1 MMGNALVANADM
13 ENIGITLAPQYA
25 KINIKNKAA
34 GSETNGL
41 FISSVQLKN
50 VPESA
55 YPFISA
61 FTSFCWLSSIFLL
74 SAAVTT
80 ETGNN
85 VKANHNRMQQ
95 LSLVRHPCFTLQF
108 IYQ

>member
-1 MMGNALVANADM
+1 MMGNALIANADM
-13 ENIGITLAPQYA
+13 ENVGITLAPQYA

-55 YPFISA
+55 YPLLMIIVRRHRV
-61 FTSFCWLSSIFLL
+61 LS
-74 SAAVTT
+74 TM
-80 ETGNN
+80 
-85 VKANHNRMQQ
+85 R
-95 LSLVRHPCFTLQF
+95 
-108 IYQ
+108 

>member
-1 MMGNALVANADM
+1 MINLSIDFSIKADKQQTSPFVMMGNALIANADM
-13 ENIGITLAPQYA
+13 ENVGITLAPQYA

-55 YPFISA
+55 YPLLMIIVRRHRV
-61 FTSFCWLSSIFLL
+61 LS
-74 SAAVTT
+74 TM
-80 ETGNN
+80 
-85 VKANHNRMQQ
+85 R
-95 LSLVRHPCFTLQF
+95 
-108 IYQ
+108 